1 MDGSADLFSYTFR
14 DSSRLARRLCG
25 ERSLMPFI
33 DLALGSKPVAQIAPV
48 FATALLPEFM
58 RALSNLFFEAH
69 VFVHVEE
76 WRGSLVIGCFLHGRK
91 IRR

>member
-1 MDGSADLFSYTFR
+1 MDEFTA
-14 DSSRLARRLCG
+14 
-25 ERSLMPFI
+25 
-33 DLALGSKPVAQIAPV
+33 
-48 FATALLPEFM
+48 ALLPEFM

-91 IRR
+91 VRR